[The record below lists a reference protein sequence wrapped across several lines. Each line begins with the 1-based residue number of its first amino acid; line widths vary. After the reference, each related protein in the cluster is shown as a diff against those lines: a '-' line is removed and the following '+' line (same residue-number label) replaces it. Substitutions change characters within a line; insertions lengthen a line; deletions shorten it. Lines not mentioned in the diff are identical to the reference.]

1 LEISIGYDRI
11 YKRLKKG
18 VEMKVKEIIK
28 KYYGNIIVLIVGI
41 IFMSL
46 GGAMLVTAK
55 YGSDALMVFNQGVA
69 TFFKIKVGLS
79 IMISNLVALIII
91 FFVNRKSIGLGT
103 FLIAFLLGPL
113 IDVILQLGILPAP
126 NSFWGSALILAL
138 AFLSGTFGIALYMYA
153 NVGLSP
159 FEGILIAIKEKT
171 NWRFA
176 YIKIVNDAIFF
187 TVGWLL
193 GGVFGIASVITVL
206 IYGPLIDFFIK
217 IFTKMNLLKSP
228 KPEEKSQLEVE
239 KTIDK

>member
-1 LEISIGYDRI
+1 
-11 YKRLKKG
+11 
-18 VEMKVKEIIK
+18 MKVKEIIK

-153 NVGLSP
+153 NVGLSF

-228 KPEEKSQLEVE
+228 KPEEKSPLEVE